1 MENKTYRVLLR
12 GNNVWLDIDGERQ
25 RYGFY
30 TTLVVVTP
38 NAEMAETLAVT
49 AIRAELKSR
58 ARNRSSDPC
67 VVVAERVDETT
78 RVELSSPGISFF
90 RERSF

>member
-12 GNNVWLDIDGERQ
+12 GNNVWLDMDGTRQ

-38 NAEMAETLAVT
+38 NPEMAETLAVT
-49 AIRAELKSR
+49 AIRAELMSR
-58 ARNRSSDPC
+58 ARNDSNDPC
-67 VVVAERVDETT
+67 VVVAERVDETG

-90 RERSF
+90 RESSL